1 MPKIASEVRGDCLGR
16 RLGRLGMVGVAIP
29 ARNERDEIP
38 GALHAVVRALEHP
51 SLGRARRVIVVA
63 NDGSEDDTGD
73 RARRCL
79 RGIGEVLDGNFGS
92 AGEARGAALERLV
105 AIAGDLSPEEVWFAT
120 TDADSRVPPSWL
132 AGQVRWWR
140 DGADAVAG
148 MVAPIWGGDA
158 ASAGLRA
165 RYEAMMA
172 ERGIGPSHPHV
183 YGANLGFTAEIYL
196 AGAASLRSPT
206 VRIMPSS
213 TRCGP
218 TVPASCRWRT
228 IRFGRALDSSGAR
241 PMGSRRC
248 SPDCRAKI
256 GARGDARHLHRGG
269 ARRAPTHGRV
279 LGARGRDRVLPPV
292 RSG

>member
-196 AGAASLRSPT
+196 AAGGVPPVPNGEDHALVDALRAHGARVVSVADDP
-206 VRIMPSS
+206 VRTSA
-213 TRCGP
+213 RL
-218 TVPASCRWRT
+218 V
-228 IRFGRALDSSGAR
+228 GRASDGFAALLARLSSEDR
-241 PMGSRRC
+241 GSR
-248 SPDCRAKI
+248 
-256 GARGDARHLHRGG
+256 
-269 ARRAPTHGRV
+269 
-279 LGARGRDRVLPPV
+279 
-292 RSG
+292 